1 MRVVVLA
8 DTHLRPGRA
17 RDLPAAAWREI
28 DRAGAIIHAGDV
40 LTGELLD
47 ELREV
52 APTYAVLG
60 NNDRDLVGVLPE
72 RLELELG
79 GVRIAVVHEAG
90 ARAGRPERVH
100 RWFPDAALVVYG
112 HSHEPFDGVGVDG
125 QRLFNPGSPTQ
136 RRRAPHHTIGRL
148 DLRDGRITRHEIV
161 ELRPRIG

>member
-1 MRVVVLA
+1 MRVVLLA

-28 DRAGAIIHAGDV
+28 ERADAVVHAGDL

-47 ELREV
+47 ELRTH

-60 NNDRDLVGVLPE
+60 NNDRDLVDVLPE
-72 RLELELG
+72 RLTLDLE

-90 ARAGRPERVH
+90 PRAGREARVH
-100 RWFPDAALVVYG
+100 KWFPDAALVIYG
-112 HSHEPFDGVGVDG
+112 HSHEPYDGSGVDG

-148 DLRDGRITRHEIV
+148 TLNGGRITSHEIV
-161 ELRPRIG
+161 QV